1 MTYTVFKVLTCVK
14 SSHLGTGEVDELH
27 ILGGGDGVGVHPDP
41 GAGAGHHQVEGV
53 VLPLLGGGTDP
64 RPAVGL
70 GHRAGQRRHG
80 VHDLRGCNGK
90 NVLKTFRKAASDH
103 K

>member
-1 MTYTVFKVLTCVK
+1 MTYTTVFQVLTFVK
-14 SSHLGTGEVDELH
+14 SSHLGTGKVDELH
-27 ILGGGDGVGVHPDP
+27 ILGGCVGDGAHPDP

-80 VHDLRGCNGK
+80 VHDLGGCNGK
-90 NVLKTFRKAASDH
+90 NISKTFRKAA
-103 K
+103 

>member
-14 SSHLGTGEVDELH
+14 SSHLGTGKVDELH
-27 ILGGGDGVGVHPDP
+27 ILGGCDGVGVHPDP

-80 VHDLRGCNGK
+80 VHDLRGCK
-90 NVLKTFRKAASDH
+90 WDNVLKTFRKAASDH